1 MSSVFGP
8 KDDPE
13 PLTLSERVAG
23 PTLTAL
29 VMVIDR
35 IGDDQP
41 HGEFDWRKRRWSLS
55 GTSEYSRD
63 PFTRGISTAALGLL
77 NMLWV
82 SAPMVG
88 IWTLGMAVPS
98 LRVPL
103 GVVLL
108 LLAPVTMLAVNGTGQ
123 MIPQIEVVDHTTP
136 AEPEHATKLRESYVR
151 GEIDDAELEQRL
163 EEALES

>member
-1 MSSVFGP
+1 MSEVFGP
-8 KDDPE
+8 KDEAE

-77 NMLWV
+77 NMMWV
-82 SAPMVG
+82 SAPIVG
-88 IWTLGMAVPS
+88 IWTLGMTVPS
-98 LRVPL
+98 LQVPL
-103 GVVLL
+103 AVVLL
-108 LLAPVTMLAVNGTGQ
+108 FLAPITLLAVNGTAE
-123 MIPQIEVVDHTTP
+123 MLPQIEVVDHTTP
-136 AEPEHATKLRESYVR
+136 AEPEAASRLRDSYVG